1 MITNNKVNDLI
12 DAKHYIRPDNY
23 STDPISLSND
33 YIKRISDYYQYASIN
48 NEKNYKPILTKLL
61 KHFKSRRYTTLDFKR
76 QKNNKKDKRIKSR
89 KGIRNRRMKISSID
103 DKKVF
108 GFQLS
113 LVVKRN
119 NVFGHFLD
127 LKKQKTLATCSSGK
141 SKIKVSK
148 KTVRFFYS
156 SILAKFIKK
165 VKFNCFHK
173 KKVIVLKRLPIT
185 NKKVLKSRL
194 KKNK

>member
-1 MITNNKVNDLI
+1 M
-12 DAKHYIRPDNY
+12 
-23 STDPISLSND
+23 
-33 YIKRISDYYQYASIN
+33 
-48 NEKNYKPILTKLL
+48 

-165 VKFNCFHK
+165 VMKDIQSIDPNADLENMSEEEFMEILEELYESPKMIKKYERIINPYKKKFN
-173 KKVIVLKRLPIT
+173 R
-185 NKKVLKSRL
+185 
-194 KKNK
+194 KNREY